1 MERRDILAIVAA
13 LAVVLI
19 LALVVKPMLTHQA
32 PNLGLPETPA
42 PSVPVE
48 QGPAESGV
56 VVTGPTEIVL
66 TPEPTAVQASATP
79 TEIEPQK
86 TGSEIGKPLTSLTPV
101 TWQPDADNPMPAV
114 QMITYADIVGK
125 YTGSTAP
132 FRIPTPYWEI
142 AYNITPS
149 GSMPVFMMD
158 VIQKGVSGEPD
169 KTIRSMVYRQGKEP
183 DPKEGRFFEGG
194 HEYSLN
200 ITADQLEKYRITIS
214 IPLKY
219 LPDA

>member
-48 QGPAESGV
+48 QGATESGI

-66 TPEPTAVQASATP
+66 TPEPTPVPASPVPPVNDTL
-79 TEIEPQK
+79 Q
-86 TGSEIGKPLTSLTPV
+86 TGSDFGRPLPSMTPV

-142 AYNITPS
+142 AYNVTPS

-158 VIQKGVSGEPD
+158 VIEKGVSGETD

-194 HEYSLN
+194 HEYYLN
-200 ITADQLEKYRITIS
+200 ITADQVEKYRITVS

>member
-48 QGPAESGV
+48 QGVSGSEV
-56 VVTGPTEIVL
+56 ITGPTEIVL
-66 TPEPTAVQASATP
+66 TPDPTPVPTSESPSPDKTLSA
-79 TEIEPQK
+79 
-86 TGSEIGKPLTSLTPV
+86 GSKVESPLPELTPV
-101 TWQPDADNPMPAV
+101 SWQPDADNPMPAV
-114 QMITYADIVGK
+114 QMINYADIVGK
-125 YTGSTAP
+125 YTGTTAP
-132 FRIPTPYWEI
+132 FRIPTPYWEL
-142 AYNITPS
+142 AYNVTPS
-149 GSMPVFMMD
+149 GSMPVFLMD
-158 VIQKGVSGEPD
+158 VVEKGVSGEPD

-194 HEYSLN
+194 HEYFLN
-200 ITADQLEKYRITIS
+200 ITADQVEKYRITVS

-219 LPDA
+219 LPDS